1 MFIFMKVEKFSKADH
16 AAIIE
21 DQKAQVLAEG
31 GTWIEPEERAK
42 MEEEEN
48 ARLVE
53 AARIEELKNHCAKQ
67 NLNFDEEEAKYQ
79 AKKAE
84 ADKAAAEKKAEA
96 DAKKAAKEAE
106 KKAAWDALPAEKK
119 AAIEAKRA
127 AKAEKKAAEEAQAA
141 EELAAIRAAY
151 AASKNA

>member
-1 MFIFMKVEKFSKADH
+1 MLMKRNALYKMAEWKNSHNRKPLVLKGAR
-16 AAIIE
+16 
-21 DQKAQVLAEG
+21 QVG
-31 GTWIEPEERAK
+31 KTWLMKEFGK
-42 MEEEEN
+42 SYYDSF
-48 ARLVE
+48 VYF
-53 AARIEELKNHCAKQ
+53 
-67 NLNFDEEEAKYQ
+67 NFDEEEAKYQ